1 MINLGLASKSEQ
13 RSTQTFH
20 TFIRTSN
27 TYWALSCLA
36 IIAAAILDSR
46 SQHCERTNVFSS
58 FSFSKTLYTAFKIT
72 RLIAASALVLSSSL
86 RRISFTSIPSHW
98 NLNPNNPIRNLKT
111 CLEKEEKVALL
122 LLDILVKNVTTSPY
136 SLQIK
141 RTTTINT
148 QYQFMLAISFQDRGL
163 RPPRADDRRSITGEI
178 PSDRRCLRKLSF
190 IFPIQCCK
198 KREVL
203 SV

>member
-1 MINLGLASKSEQ
+1 MPGDYRGGYSGFPKS
-13 RSTQTFH
+13 T
-20 TFIRTSN
+20 
-27 TYWALSCLA
+27 L
-36 IIAAAILDSR
+36 
-46 SQHCERTNVFSS
+46 RTNVFSF

-98 NLNPNNPIRNLKT
+98 NLNPNNPVRNLKT
-111 CLEKEEKVALL
+111 CLGKEEKVALL
-122 LLDILVKNVTTSPY
+122 LLDILVKNVTTRPY
-136 SLQIK
+136 SLRIK

-178 PSDRRCLRKLSF
+178 PSDRRCLRKLS

-198 KREVL
+198 KERCFRYNHTSYCCLLEVKT
-203 SV
+203 